1 LKTIE
6 QVLGRRP
13 IHPFPARMAPTIALD
28 AIGRSR
34 KPLRILDP
42 MAGSGTVLA
51 VAKAKGHHA
60 VGVDCDPLSVL
71 IASVWTRGI
80 DRRAVQATACTVLVK
95 AKTLFNATAER
106 DSYPKSADEE
116 TRRFLR
122 FWFDQCARRELFAL
136 SKTISRVHER
146 GTREALWAAFSRMI
160 IAKQAGVS
168 LAMDLPHSRPHK
180 VHSRAPVRPFE
191 QFIRSVQEVVA
202 NCPESGHRSGP
213 NTDVRLGDCRRLP
226 FYRGS
231 FDLVITSPPYLN
243 AIDYMRCSKFSLV
256 WMGHRVSSLRI
267 VRSTSVGSECTRQ
280 IRDKHETVR
289 DVVATMVKENSL
301 TPRTRG
307 LLEVYAD
314 DLVQCISEV
323 SRVLRPKGNAVFVI
337 GDNQIGEVFVSNS
350 NAIKAIAAR
359 AHLAL
364 EAEYVRELPPNR
376 RYLPPPSSRTSGDRL
391 QSRMRSEVILRF
403 AKVNSCRRLR

>member
-51 VAKAKGHHA
+51 VAKAQGHHA

-80 DRRAVQATACTVLVK
+80 DRESVKAKASTVLVK
-95 AKTLFNATAER
+95 AKTLLNETAER
-106 DSYPKSADEE
+106 DSYPKSADAE

-122 FWFDQCARRELFAL
+122 FWFDRRARSELFAL
-136 SKTISRVHER
+136 SKTISRVHEHN
-146 GTREALWAAFSRMI
+146 TREALWAAFSRMI
-160 IAKQAGVS
+160 IAKRAGVS
-168 LAMDLPHSRPHK
+168 LAMDLSHSRPHK
-180 VHSRAPVRPFE
+180 VYSRAPVRPFE

-202 NCPESGHRSGP
+202 NCPESGRRTGP
-213 NTDVRLGDCRRLP
+213 ATDVRLGDCRRLP
-226 FYRGS
+226 FYRSS

-243 AIDYMRCSKFSLV
+243 AIDYMRCSKFSLI
-256 WMGHRVSSLRI
+256 WMGHGVSSVRTI
-267 VRSTSVGSECTRQ
+267 RSTSVGSESTRQ
-280 IRDKHETVR
+280 IRDKHDTVP
-289 DVVATMVKENSL
+289 DVVATMANEKRL
-301 TPRTRG
+301 TPRSRG

-314 DLVQCISEV
+314 DMVQCISEV

-359 AHLAL
+359 VHLSL
-364 EAEYVRELPPNR
+364 EAEHVRELPPNR
-376 RYLPPPSSRTSGDRL
+376 RYLPPPSSRTSGVRL
-391 QSRMRSEVILRF
+391 QSRMRSEVVLRF
-403 AKVNSCRRLR
+403 TKVAS